1 MAPRFGLP
9 PKGKGCG
16 SSLALFRRL
25 RGPALDEEPIILPRT
40 GAVRRRVGAHRCGL
54 PWPIVTSRK
63 PPQASA
69 FADGILAKSGGIA
82 HLADLPLT
90 RRLQAP
96 MAGGIREWGRRPG
109 GGDAKQRGQSL
120 PVLLRRENIT
130 KKLYAES
137 HIDFHR
143 IIHRKRLSFPGKN
156 SVRIIYSG
164 NSRSSVE
171 SRE

>member
-109 GGDAKQRGQSL
+109 GGMPSNVANPYPSYSEEKTLQKSLRGK
-120 PVLLRRENIT
+120 P
-130 KKLYAES
+130 Y
-137 HIDFHR
+137 
-143 IIHRKRLSFPGKN
+143 
-156 SVRIIYSG
+156 
-164 NSRSSVE
+164 
-171 SRE
+171 